1 MTGITFSAS
10 ECPVHCEDFW
20 VWQRIYGLLGDH
32 LNGEKLCR
40 AQLYWPLGLGTV
52 LSSAPLTHL
61 GSSFSLVSL
70 TLCKA
75 GWWYSALEF
84 SKLSA
89 VELAI
94 SIPSVTW
101 RSRDFLKVC
110 SDLNLNDST
119 SPVFSGWN
127 ISRCLWNALDLSL
140 LLIAS
145 TCWLVL
151 TCAEWPD
158 SPQ

>member
-1 MTGITFSAS
+1 MKKYIKMTGKTFSAS
-10 ECPVHCEDFW
+10 KCPVHCEYFW

-32 LNGEKLCR
+32 LTGEKLCR

-94 SIPSVTW
+94 SISISLISFVFQGSVCCEAATDQKLKNLHLTSPREKENW
-101 RSRDFLKVC
+101 GLKSPLKV
-110 SDLNLNDST
+110 
-119 SPVFSGWN
+119 
-127 ISRCLWNALDLSL
+127 
-140 LLIAS
+140 
-145 TCWLVL
+145 
-151 TCAEWPD
+151 
-158 SPQ
+158 